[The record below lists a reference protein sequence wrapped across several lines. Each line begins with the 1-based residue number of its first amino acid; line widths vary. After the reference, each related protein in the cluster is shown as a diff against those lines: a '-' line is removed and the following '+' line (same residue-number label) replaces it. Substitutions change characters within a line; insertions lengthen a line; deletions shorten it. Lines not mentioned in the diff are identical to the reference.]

1 MKKPNIQQQTPLDI
15 QSGIPSDVPSDIP
28 TGTPSYT
35 HSIITPVGALTI
47 IGDAQAINELTFKEE
62 LPVTHG
68 PLPDTFRLC
77 IEELEAYFAGSLQQ
91 FTFPIA
97 QPGTAFQQTV
107 WQQLTMIP
115 YATTISYM
123 QLAKR
128 INNPKSIRAV
138 GTTNG
143 KNRIAI
149 VVPCHRVIGSD
160 GSLTGYAGGIW
171 RKKWLLEHEIKQKF
185 GSLELF

>member
-1 MKKPNIQQQTPLDI
+1 MTIEHI
-15 QSGIPSDVPSDIP
+15 
-28 TGTPSYT
+28 
-35 HSIITPVGALTI
+35 HIITTPVGDLTI
-47 IGDAQAINELTFKEE
+47 IGDEQAINTLTFKEGIVPTQE
-62 LPVTHG
+62 
-68 PLPDTFRLC
+68 PLSDVMLQC
-77 IEELEAYFAGSLQQ
+77 VEEMNAYFAGSVQG
-91 FTFPIA
+91 FTFPVA
-97 QPGTAFQQTV
+97 QPGTEFQQTV
-107 WQQLTMIP
+107 WQQLRDIP
-115 YATTISYM
+115 YGQTISYM

-160 GSLTGYAGGIW
+160 GSLTGYAGGLW

>member
-1 MKKPNIQQQTPLDI
+1 MLLDKL
-15 QSGIPSDVPSDIP
+15 SDISSNQSEA
-28 TGTPSYT
+28 PSHIHT
-35 HSIITPVGALTI
+35 ITTPVGGLTI
-47 IGDAQAINELTFKEE
+47 IGDAQAINELTFKEGIA
-62 LPVTHG
+62 PTQD
-68 PLPDTFRLC
+68 PLPDTLRLC

-115 YATTISYM
+115 YAQTISYL

>member
-1 MKKPNIQQQTPLDI
+1 MITSHIPPIM
-15 QSGIPSDVPSDIP
+15 PSDVGPEKPSHIH
-28 TGTPSYT
+28 T
-35 HSIITPVGALTI
+35 IITPVGPLTI
-47 IGDAQAINELTFKEE
+47 IGDAHAINTLTFKEGISI
-62 LPVTHG
+62 THDS
-68 PLPDTFRLC
+68 LPDTLLQC

-97 QPGTAFQQTV
+97 QPGTEFQQTV
-107 WQQLTMIP
+107 WQQLTIIP
-115 YATTISYM
+115 YGQTISYM

-171 RKKWLLEHEIKQKF
+171 RKKWLIEHEIKQKF

>member
-1 MKKPNIQQQTPLDI
+1 MEKPNIPPQALLDM
-15 QSGIPSDVPSDIP
+15 QS
-28 TGTPSYT
+28 GTPSYV
-35 HSIITPVGALTI
+35 HSIMTPVGALTI
-47 IGDAQAINELTFKEE
+47 IGDTQTINELTFKEGIAI
-62 LPVTHG
+62 THD
-68 PLPDTFRLC
+68 PLPDSFRQC

-91 FTFPIA
+91 FTFPIV
-97 QPGTAFQQTV
+97 QPGTVFQQTV

-115 YATTISYM
+115 YGQTISYL

-171 RKKWLLEHEIKQKF
+171 RKKWLLEHEMKQKF

>member
-1 MKKPNIQQQTPLDI
+1 MTIEHI
-15 QSGIPSDVPSDIP
+15 
-28 TGTPSYT
+28 
-35 HSIITPVGALTI
+35 HIITTPVGSLTI
-47 IGDAQAINELTFKEE
+47 IGNDHAINTLTFKEGRVPTQE
-62 LPVTHG
+62 
-68 PLPDTFRLC
+68 PLSDIMLQC
-77 IEELEAYFAGSLQQ
+77 VEEINAYFAGSLQG
-91 FTFPIA
+91 FNFPVA
-97 QPGTAFQQTV
+97 QPGTEFQQTV
-107 WQQLTMIP
+107 WQQLKDIP
-115 YATTISYM
+115 YGQTISYL

-160 GSLTGYAGGIW
+160 GSLTGYAGGLW

>member
-1 MKKPNIQQQTPLDI
+1 MITSQ
-15 QSGIPSDVPSDIP
+15 IPPQVPSDIRSEI
-28 TGTPSYT
+28 PSHIHT
-35 HSIITPVGALTI
+35 IETPVGPLTI
-47 IGDAQAINELTFKEE
+47 IGNAEAINALTFKEGIA
-62 LPVTHG
+62 VTHE
-68 PLPDTFRLC
+68 PLPDTLLLC
-77 IEELEAYFAGSLQQ
+77 IEELEAYFAGGLQQ
-91 FTFPIA
+91 FTFPVA
-97 QPGTAFQQTV
+97 QPGTEFQQTV

-115 YATTISYM
+115 YGQTISYL

-143 KNRIAI
+143 KNRISI

-171 RKKWLLEHEIKQKF
+171 RKKWLLEHEMKQKF

>member
-1 MKKPNIQQQTPLDI
+1 MTIEHI
-15 QSGIPSDVPSDIP
+15 HIIP
-28 TGTPSYT
+28 
-35 HSIITPVGALTI
+35 TPVGALTI
-47 IGDAQAINELTFKEE
+47 IGDEHSVNTLTFREGK
-62 LPVTHG
+62 LPTQE
-68 PLPDTFRLC
+68 PLPDIMRQCL
-77 IEELEAYFAGSLQQ
+77 EEMEAYFAGSLRT

-97 QPGTAFQQTV
+97 QPGTEFQQTV
-107 WQQLTMIP
+107 WQQLRDIP
-115 YATTISYM
+115 YAQTISYL

-160 GSLTGYAGGIW
+160 GSLTGYAGGLW
-171 RKKWLLEHEIKQKF
+171 RKKWLLEHEMKQKF

>member
-1 MKKPNIQQQTPLDI
+1 MSSDAGPEM
-15 QSGIPSDVPSDIP
+15 PSHIH
-28 TGTPSYT
+28 TME
-35 HSIITPVGALTI
+35 TPVGPLTI
-47 IGDAQAINELTFKEE
+47 IGDTRAINTLTFKEG
-62 LPVTHG
+62 LSATHD
-68 PLPDTFRLC
+68 PLPDTLLLC
-77 IEELEAYFAGSLQQ
+77 REELEAYFAGSIQQ

-115 YATTISYM
+115 YGQTISYL

-171 RKKWLLEHEIKQKF
+171 RKKWLLEHEMKQKF

>member
-1 MKKPNIQQQTPLDI
+1 MEKPNIPPQVPFDI
-15 QSGIPSDVPSDIP
+15 QSGTS
-28 TGTPSYT
+28 SYI
-35 HSIITPVGALTI
+35 HSIMTPVGALTI
-47 IGDAQAINELTFKEE
+47 IGDAQAINELTFREGIA
-62 LPVTHG
+62 VTHD
-68 PLPDTFRLC
+68 PLPDTFRRC

-91 FTFPIA
+91 FTFPMA
-97 QPGTAFQQTV
+97 QAGTVFQQTV

-115 YATTISYM
+115 YGQTISYL

-143 KNRIAI
+143 RNRIAI